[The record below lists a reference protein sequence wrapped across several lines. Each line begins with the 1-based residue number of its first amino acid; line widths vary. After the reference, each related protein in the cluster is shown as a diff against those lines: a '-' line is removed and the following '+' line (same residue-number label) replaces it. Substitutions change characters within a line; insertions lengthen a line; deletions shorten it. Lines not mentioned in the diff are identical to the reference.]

1 MAGTGND
8 AIASDRE
15 DRDGLRLQEL
25 LKDELN
31 RGDAVLVRTETKTS
45 ILLAVFSPIVTAGLA
60 LLPRASAPAAAIL
73 TYWAALVLLVL
84 ALLLLLWSVR
94 PRLLGSGFATYES
107 MTDTELTQ
115 HFAHIAD
122 DPRRWHCERLLVVAR
137 LGAKKFKM
145 LRAATTL
152 IIVALFLAIAAAIAS
167 TI

>member
-1 MAGTGND
+1 
-8 AIASDRE
+8 
-15 DRDGLRLQEL
+15 L

-31 RGDAVLVRTETKTS
+31 RGDAALVRTETKTS
-45 ILLAVFSPIVTAGLA
+45 ILLAVFSPIVTVGLA
-60 LLPRASAPAAAIL
+60 VLPRASAPAAAIL
-73 TYWAALVLLVL
+73 TFWAALVLLVL
-84 ALLLLLWSVR
+84 ALLLLLWNVR

-122 DPRRWHCERLLVVAR
+122 DPRHWYCERLLVVAR

-145 LRAATTL
+145 LRAATTF
-152 IIVALFLAIAAAIAS
+152 IIVALFLAIAAAIES

>member
-8 AIASDRE
+8 AIAGDRA
-15 DRDGLRLQEL
+15 DRDGSTLEEL

-31 RGDAVLVRTETKTS
+31 RGDATLVRTETKTS
-45 ILLAVFSPIVTAGLA
+45 ILLAVFSPIVTAGVA

-73 TYWAALVLLVL
+73 TFWAALVVLVL
-84 ALLLLLWSVR
+84 ALLILLWNVR
-94 PRLLGSGFATYES
+94 PRLLGSGFATYQS

-152 IIVALFLAIAAAIAS
+152 IIVALFLAIAGAIAS